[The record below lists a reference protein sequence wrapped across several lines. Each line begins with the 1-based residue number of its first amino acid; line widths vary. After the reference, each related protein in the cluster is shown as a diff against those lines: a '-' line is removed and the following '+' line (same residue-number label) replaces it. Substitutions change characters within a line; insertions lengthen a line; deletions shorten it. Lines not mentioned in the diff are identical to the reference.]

1 MSERIYNGSLTFLI
15 KPNINNLD
23 IINMEAPQDKQLLGD
38 EINRD
43 YILSRI
49 IRQRESSHN
58 TL

>member
-49 IRQRESSHN
+49 IR
-58 TL
+58 

>member
-1 MSERIYNGSLTFLI
+1 MSERIYNGSLIFLI